1 MTVQRLR
8 GGKGGFGRFRGV
20 PGLACFDLD
29 TFLNMAKRS
38 HKWQCPHSMRNMVV
52 VDLQVDTY
60 VSRLLAFL
68 KVPPQGPPGPA
79 SYREPIA

>member
-1 MTVQRLR
+1 MRV
-8 GGKGGFGRFRGV
+8 GRFRGV

-68 KVPPQGPPGPA
+68 KVRPMARPVPPHIVSPL
-79 SYREPIA
+79 REDTVSRRS